1 MYEKAKQHESVKTAS
16 WKQAGTQTTETGPF
30 SCGLCGVSPWLQTKI
45 LLGNKYTLH
54 RSILL
59 NIGSEVLYYVPTDLS
74 SGKGGP

>member
-1 MYEKAKQHESVKTAS
+1 MKKPNSMNQSRQLPESRLGHKQQ
-16 WKQAGTQTTETGPF
+16 KQGP
-30 SCGLCGVSPWLQTKI
+30 SRVVCVVCHPDSKPKI